1 MVGSG
6 SRHNLLRL
14 SNQAAV
20 TMVGLRLRAA
30 VLGFAALLGGC
41 SFANDALWPSLTGEE
56 PASKGRGE
64 AVQIRPSAAEAN
76 TQPTLTST
84 PPALGS
90 NSFQPGGVTPGQST
104 GTFVGEKVAQL
115 RTELGRLQGQIAQHN
130 GELQRLRGQTA
141 QNAQRYHSTLA
152 AINARLQVGTTPG
165 NPVLVNQ
172 WSQAQTELD
181 AVAADTT
188 QMSGLSNGVASD
200 STMAAYILEST
211 RATYGLS
218 GAVEEDHRQLAVLE
232 DDVNRTVVL
241 IDRLLNEL
249 AEDIRRQTNYVGN
262 ERHNL
267 TTLALAVKNG
277 ELYGGSLANRAFATT
292 AALPAPA
299 PSVGRQDAA
308 RGTVDTRSPLVVI
321 RFDRRN
327 VDYEQAVYTAVSRAL
342 ERRPD
347 ATFDLVG
354 VAPNRGQAA
363 ANTNTARRNAEQ
375 VLRSLTEMGLPPS
388 RVSLSS
394 AVSQQAQTN
403 EVHIYIR

>member
-1 MVGSG
+1 MV
-6 SRHNLLRL
+6 RLRK
-14 SNQAAV
+14 
-20 TMVGLRLRAA
+20 RAA
-30 VLGFAALLGGC
+30 VLGLAALLGGC
-41 SFANDALWPSLTGEE
+41 SFANEALWPSLTGDD
-56 PASKGRGE
+56 PGSKGRGE

-76 TQPTLTST
+76 PQPTLNST

-90 NSFQPGGVTPGQST
+90 NSFQPSGVTPGQPT
-104 GTFVGEKVAQL
+104 GTFVGQKVAQL
-115 RTELGRLQGQIAQHN
+115 RTELARLQGQIAQHN

-141 QNAQRYHSTLA
+141 QNAQRYHGTLA
-152 AINARLQVGTTPG
+152 GINARLQVGTTPG

-172 WSQAQTELD
+172 WGQAQTELD
-181 AVAADTT
+181 SVASDTT
-188 QMSGLSNGVASD
+188 MMTGLSNGVASD

-218 GAVEEDHRQLAVLE
+218 GAVEDDHRQLAVLE

-267 TTLALAVKNG
+267 TTLSLAIKNG

-299 PSVGRQDAA
+299 PAASRPDAA
-308 RGTVDTRSPLVVI
+308 RGVADTRSPLVVI

-354 VAPNRGQAA
+354 VAPTRGQAA

-394 AVSQQAQTN
+394 AVSQRAQTN